1 MIQSPLPV
9 SKKQKATYKLEITH
23 LSRIIFNPLS
33 IFRTSRISCISG
45 GKRNPEDV
53 RSKRDGNTRGERERV
68 REKGGKGTVI
78 RAQERN
84 ASAVGHSPVTEG
96 ATPPIQGLPAERRS
110 VPSRSP
116 PEETGNSSPLDRT
129 GGKIGSF
136 SRSFQI
142 ESLRPIKFD
151 RNPPENR
158 VKIVDAREFILR
170 KDT

>member
-33 IFRTSRISCISG
+33 ILRTSRISCISG

-53 RSKRDGNTRGERERV
+53 RSKRDGNTRGERE
-68 REKGGKGTVI
+68 KGGRGIVI

-142 ESLRPIKFD
+142 ESLRPTKFD

-158 VKIVDAREFILR
+158 VKIVDAREFIHR